1 MARDGIL
8 KNVMTSMKNAARIGR
23 RVGFTGAGMLAIIVA
38 TCGLP
43 AQTVEDNSV
52 PPVGLDIPANMQIF
66 GKVDPNVRK
75 PTALVNQTVITGTD
89 VDQRVNLIVAVNQLQ
104 LSAEDLDRLK
114 LQILRGLIDE
124 TLQIQQAKTA
134 EITVSADEINQ
145 SFGRVA
151 QQFQKTEP
159 EMRAYLRSVGSSERT
174 LRKQIEAEL
183 AWQRYLRRKVESS
196 VNVSEEEVKAV
207 IDRINKAQGTSE
219 YHLKEIYLSAG
230 QDRAQ
235 QVFDNMRQM
244 IQSIEKGEK
253 PFDYYAQFTESS
265 ARAQKGDLGW
275 IATNQLTYL
284 PESLSQAA
292 QKLGVGEVA
301 GPIEVPGGFSILYLV
316 DKRTVGMAD
325 PRDSKLTLKQ
335 LTVHFPAGTTQAGA
349 TARVAELEK
358 TTRALQGCGTVA
370 KVASELN
377 AEVVDNDSVL
387 VRALPPKLQEMVLAM
402 QIGQATPW
410 FGTPEDGVRTL
421 VLCGRDDAAVATP
434 QPDAIQDQITQTR
447 GNKRAEA
454 VLRDL
459 RRDAVIEYR

>member
-8 KNVMTSMKNAARIGR
+8 KNVMTSMKKAARIGR
-23 RVGFTGAGMLAIIVA
+23 RVGFTGTGMLAIMIAVS
-38 TCGLP
+38 GP
-43 AQTVEDNSV
+43 SAQTVEDNSV

-66 GKVDPNVRK
+66 GKLDPNVRK
-75 PTALVNQTVITGTD
+75 PTALVNETVITGTD
-89 VDQRVNLIVAVNQLQ
+89 VDQRVNLIVAVNQLK
-104 LSAEDLDRLK
+104 LSPEDLDRLK

-134 EITVSADEINQ
+134 DITISADEINQ

-159 EMRAYLRSVGSSERT
+159 EMRAFLRSVGSSERT
-174 LRKQIEAEL
+174 LRRQIEAEL
-183 AWQRYLRRKVESS
+183 AWQRYLRRKVESQ
-196 VNVSEEEVKAV
+196 VNVSDEEVKAF
-207 IDRINKAQGTSE
+207 IDRTIKAKGTSE

-253 PFDYYAQFTESS
+253 PFEYYAQFTESS
-265 ARAQKGDLGW
+265 ARAQQGDLGW
-275 IATNQLTYL
+275 IGTNQLAYL
-284 PESLSQAA
+284 PDSLSQAA

-316 DKRTVGMAD
+316 DKRIVGETN
-325 PRDSKLTLKQ
+325 PRDAKLTLKQ

-349 TARVAELEK
+349 TARVAELE
-358 TTRALQGCGTVA
+358 TATRALRGCGTVA
-370 KVASELN
+370 SVAAELN
-377 AEVVDNDSVL
+377 AEVVDNDSV
-387 VRALPPKLQEMVLAM
+387 VVKQLPPKLQDMVLAM

-410 FGTPEDGVRTL
+410 FGTPEEGVRTL
-421 VLCGRDDAAVATP
+421 VLCGRDDPQVAIP
-434 QPDAIQDQITQTR
+434 QPDQVSEQITAGR
-447 GNKRAEA
+447 VNKRAEA